1 MENLIKHFETI
12 ESPFRKTKAVTVACV
27 AGSALVAV
35 VSLVFAATWIGSHSD
50 NVYVLDKG
58 GAFSATVSAGE
69 VQRDLEA
76 IDHVTRFH
84 EHMFNL
90 SPSSEAIKRG
100 VEQALVMAD
109 RSAYTYFNDLQ
120 EQGFYSRLV
129 QANVTQQILIDS
141 VKVDMGTYPYPETT
155 YAKVYVVRESNISAY
170 DFVSTGRLVDVGR
183 SKSNPHGFMIERFQ
197 VVKNERTETR
207 RRN

>member
-1 MENLIKHFETI
+1 MDNIIKHFETI
-12 ESPFRKTKAVTVACV
+12 ESSFRKTKAITIACV
-27 AGSALVAV
+27 AGSAVVAV
-35 VSLVFAATWIGSHSD
+35 VSLVFAAVWIGLHSD

-58 GAFSATVSAGE
+58 GAFSATVSAGG

-90 SPSSEAIKRG
+90 SPSSEAIKRS

-120 EQGFYSRLV
+120 EQGFQRSSGAGVLFPSGPGQCQPADPHRL
-129 QANVTQQILIDS
+129 
-141 VKVDMGTYPYPETT
+141 
-155 YAKVYVVRESNISAY
+155 REGGHAY
-170 DFVSTGRLVDVGR
+170 LSLSGDHLR
-183 SKSNPHGFMIERFQ
+183 
-197 VVKNERTETR
+197 
-207 RRN
+207 

>member
-1 MENLIKHFETI
+1 MENIIKHFETI
-12 ESPFRKTKAVTVACV
+12 ESSFRKTKAVTLASVIA
-27 AGSALVAV
+27 SSLVAV
-35 VSLVFAATWIGSHSD
+35 ASLIFAVSWVGSHTD

-58 GAFSATVSAGE
+58 GAFSATVSPDG

-84 EHMFNL
+84 ERLFNL
-90 SPSSEAIKRG
+90 SPSSEAIKRS

-120 EQGFYSRLV
+120 EQGFYSRMV
-129 QANVTQQILIDS
+129 QGNVTQQILIDS
-141 VKVDMGTYPYPETT
+141 VRVDMSSYPYPETT
-155 YAKVYVVRESNISAY
+155 WAKVYVVRESNISSY

-183 SKSNPHGFMIERFQ
+183 SKSNPHGFMLERFQ
-197 VVKNERTETR
+197 VVRNERIETR

>member
-1 MENLIKHFETI
+1 MDSIIKHFETM
-12 ESPFRKTKAVTVACV
+12 ETSFRKTKVVTVASV
-27 AGSALVAV
+27 AGSAVVAIL
-35 VSLVFAATWIGSHSD
+35 SLVFAAWYVGVHSD

-58 GAFSATVSAGE
+58 GAFSATVSAGDA
-69 VQRDLEA
+69 QRDLEA

-90 SPSSEAIKRG
+90 SPSSEAIKRS

-109 RSAYTYFNDLQ
+109 KSAYTYFNDLQ
-120 EQGFYSRLV
+120 EQGYYSRLV

-141 VKVDMGTYPYPETT
+141 VKVDMSAYPYAETT

-183 SKSNPHGFMIERFQ
+183 SKSNPHGFMLERFQ
-197 VVKNERTETR
+197 VVRNERTETR

>member
-1 MENLIKHFETI
+1 MDNIIKHFETI
-12 ESPFRKTKAVTVACV
+12 ESSFRKTRAITIACV
-27 AGSALVAV
+27 AGSAVVAV
-35 VSLVFAATWIGSHSD
+35 VSLVFAAVWIGLHSD

-58 GAFSATVSAGE
+58 GAFSATVSAGG

-90 SPSSEAIKRG
+90 SPSSEAIKRS
-100 VEQALVMAD
+100 VAQALVMAD

-120 EQGFYSRLV
+120 EQGFYSRMI
-129 QANVTQQILIDS
+129 QANATQQILIDS

-170 DFVSTGRLVDVGR
+170 EFVSTGRLVDVGR
-183 SKSNPHGFMIERFQ
+183 SKSNPHGFMIEKFQ
-197 VVKNERTETR
+197 VVRNERTETR